1 MTQAVK
7 IIAVLLCMGMSCM
20 AGTAGAANSDQAG
33 VEQQIL
39 LMKQQME
46 QMQKKMQDL
55 QKQLDSAQQ
64 SAVSAQQQATQA
76 AQQVDQKV
84 AEVSGKFKVLEDLSK
99 KFSHLKLNGYVRSR
113 WWEGD
118 HEQNSFDVTEIAFN
132 LRYDVSENISGEFH
146 IWWHPS
152 GNMAGRSEYAN
163 YSNWAGDTTFIEA
176 AFAEFRNLNI
186 GPVEGKLIVGK
197 TRNMA
202 FGITPAG
209 SYDGRVTSDY
219 SLFSESNNISRI
231 TGIQYLT
238 KWQNWKWNFAAFN
251 GYAIAGDAGRFGSRP
266 AGTRMLRIGQMDLD
280 DNDNKAYSTRLA
292 YAFPKQNLI
301 DKLEIGATYF
311 TQKLSNND
319 LNNFNSIMGRNAG
332 MQGNFFGNPSH
343 SRSDRRMGMDAAW
356 DYGPYAV
363 KAEYLRGSVS
373 DVSCDWWYAMAGYK
387 IPKLRVDLWLRY
399 SQANYQQKTIRDIKA
414 SGAWDKDQWTPLVVY
429 HLHPMADLYFEYY
442 FNDTDSPSNAHKLKN
457 NYGFVELIVKY

>member
-1 MTQAVK
+1 MTRTAK
-7 IIAVLLCMGMSCM
+7 IIAVLLCMSMFCLTGSV
-20 AGTAGAANSDQAG
+20 GAANSDQAN

-39 LMKQQME
+39 QMKKQME

-55 QKQLDSAQQ
+55 QSQLDSAQK

-84 AEVSGKFKVLEDLSK
+84 AEVSGKFKTLDDLSK

-152 GNMAGRSEYAN
+152 GNMSGRSEYAN

-197 TRNMA
+197 TRNQA
-202 FGITPAG
+202 FGITPSG

-219 SLFSESNNISRI
+219 SLFEESNNISRI
-231 TGIQYLT
+231 TGLQYLT
-238 KWQNWKWNFAAFN
+238 KWKNWKWNFAVFN
-251 GYAIAGDAGRFGSRP
+251 GYAIAGDTGRFGSRP
-266 AGTRMLRIGQMDLD
+266 AGIRMLRIGQMDLD
-280 DNDNKAYSTRLA
+280 DNNQKAYSTRLA
-292 YAFPKQNLI
+292 YAFSKQDYI
-301 DKLEIGATYF
+301 DKLEIGTTYF
-311 TQKLSNND
+311 TQKLSKND
-319 LNNFNSIMGRNAG
+319 LANFNSIMGRNAG
-332 MQGNFFGNPSH
+332 MQGNFWGDPSH
-343 SRSDRRMGMDAAW
+343 SKSDRRMGMDVAW

-363 KAEYLRGSVS
+363 KAEYMRGSVS

-387 IPKLRVDLWLRY
+387 IPKLKVDFWLRY
-399 SQANYQQKTIRDIKA
+399 SQANYQQHAIRDIKA
-414 SGAWDKDQWTPLVVY
+414 SGAWDKDQWTPLIVY

-442 FNDTDSPSNAHKLKN
+442 FNDTDKPSGAHMLTN